1 MSLSI
6 HDFIILISARIKMT
20 QNSWKEL
27 IGWDRINISMQTLK
41 LEDKNVQKKE
51 SKILERISIPLY
63 LSFALIYIYCTQGLW
78 CFQNNMLLTG
88 SGR

>member
-63 LSFALIYIYCTQGLW
+63 LSFAIYCTQGLW

>member
-63 LSFALIYIYCTQGLW
+63 LSFALIYIYIVPKVCGAFRII
-78 CFQNNMLLTG
+78 CY
-88 SGR
+88 